1 MKKVFRKLLK
11 ISRIRNSSLIC
22 SLIRNSRF
30 RIPAG
35 PPGEV
40 TVAELDWGNEEQI
53 KAVSPPFDLVV
64 AADVV
69 SFHSSQVPT
78 CCRW

>member
-1 MKKVFRKLLK
+1 M
-11 ISRIRNSSLIC
+11 
-22 SLIRNSRF
+22 
-30 RIPAG
+30 
-35 PPGEV
+35 

-69 SFHSSQVPT
+69 SFDSPRPVGEELSVEVESYVVESESDSTGPHHV
-78 CCRW
+78 